1 MKRWISAAVLL
12 LGIASSAWAQSNIVD
27 IEFVKAAIARGAL
40 LWDTRDAETYAKGH
54 IPGAVNIGNPNDE
67 LRDVN
72 TEDYLPIA
80 KLEELMGKAGIDPQR
95 EIVVYGVRAA
105 TPNYFAHVTIRHF
118 GGDKAYVYHD
128 GIDGWR
134 AAGQPV
140 SQAPAAPTPV
150 ALKLV
155 PRPGVT
161 VSTRE
166 VLAAVNNPNV
176 QFVDARTTKEFKGED
191 IRSLRGGHIPGAV
204 NVPYEQN
211 WQDPD
216 ALRKIQRGEVK
227 DSAGMSLKTSSD
239 LKKLY
244 GGLDPNK
251 ETIVY
256 CQSGV
261 RASETATVLK
271 DLGFKNVKVYDSSW
285 LAYGNLISA
294 PAENE
299 SFINFNTLQGRIASL
314 QSRVDQLEKRLA
326 ATQRP
331 Q

>member
-12 LGIASSAWAQSNIVD
+12 FGIASSAWAQSNIVD
-27 IEFVKAAIARGAL
+27 IDFVKAAMARGAL
-40 LWDTRDAETYAKGH
+40 LWDTRDADAYAKGH
-54 IPGAVNIGNPNDE
+54 IPGAVNIGNVNDE
-67 LRDVN
+67 LRDLN
-72 TEDYLPIA
+72 TEDYLPIPQIETI
-80 KLEELMGKAGIDPQR
+80 LGKAGIDPKR
-95 EIVVYGVRAA
+95 EIVVYGARAA
-105 TPNYFAHVTIRHF
+105 TQNYFAHVTVRYF
-118 GGDKAYVYHD
+118 GGDKVYVYHD

-140 SQAPAAPTPV
+140 TQTPTTLAPV
-150 ALKLV
+150 ALKLT
-155 PRPGVT
+155 PQPGVT
-161 VSTRE
+161 VTTRE
-166 VLAAVNNPNV
+166 VLAAVNNPGV

-211 WQDPD
+211 WVDP
-216 ALRKIQRGEVK
+216 ATPGKLQRGEAK
-227 DSAGMSLKTSSD
+227 DSAGMSLKPAAE

-285 LAYGNLISA
+285 LAYGNLITA

-299 SFINFNTLQGRIASL
+299 TFINFNTLQGRIATL
-314 QSRVDQLEKRLA
+314 QSRVDKLEKELA
-326 ATQRP
+326 AKRGQ
-331 Q
+331 